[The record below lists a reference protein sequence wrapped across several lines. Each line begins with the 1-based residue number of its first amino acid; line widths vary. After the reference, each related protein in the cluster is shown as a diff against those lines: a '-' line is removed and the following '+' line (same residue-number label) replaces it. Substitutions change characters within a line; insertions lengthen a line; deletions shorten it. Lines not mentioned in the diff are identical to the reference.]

1 MKRLLSIGFI
11 IVLIAVLFSGCA
23 TTEQRAKML
32 ESKYP
37 QWDKSMLMKVAARQ
51 VEPGMTEEMVK
62 EAMGREGEMR
72 PADQP
77 GEYVWTY
84 YTEVARGMTAIWVP
98 AFWVYFKNG
107 VVVRTEG
114 DRFRIGYW

>member
-1 MKRLLSIGFI
+1 MKRIFSITFFMI
-11 IVLIAVLFSGCA
+11 LIAALFIGCA
-23 TTEQRAKML
+23 STEQRAQML

-37 QWDKSMLMKVAARQ
+37 DWDKAMLMKVAARQ

-62 EAMGREGEMR
+62 EAMGRKGEVR
-72 PADQP
+72 PADEP

-84 YTEVARGMTAIWVP
+84 YMEVARGMTAYWAP

-107 VVVRTEG
+107 VVVRTTG